1 MAYVNFS
8 YSNFASSSF
17 FQLRLNL
24 INLVFILITRYD
36 QIIPNLTS
44 ANRLL
49 IILSKLTFEFK
60 IIMTWLLK

>member
-1 MAYVNFS
+1 MSTFHIPILLLLL
-8 YSNFASSSF
+8 F